1 MAILSVDRSISNGSP
16 DEYYSSSGIIL
27 RTDEY
32 YSSSGIMCA
41 FFLFLFCVSVFVL
54 RLFQSQFHFLFLFS
68 HFSVAIHL
76 LFLFSH
82 FSCTFLFCV
91 SVFVFRIFQS
101 QFHFLFLFSHFSV
114 AIHLLFLFSR
124 FSCTFV
130 LRVCFCFSHFSVAF
144 HLLFL
149 FSHLSCTMFYNLS
162 EKHYKF
168 SVFLKSILISV
179 FLFQTDV
186 KIPGSCPTAVYKKQ
200 LSFRKASIFQPA
212 NHEVPCLRGL
222 LFANDLLEVLLQVFA
237 RLQFSNRQIARFF
250 LQEALHF
257 PTTCKVF
264 LQVFAALRLE
274 IASARFSWRYF
285 VFRYPSSGSWTPYFL

>member
-76 LFLFSH
+76 LFLFS
-82 FSCTFLFCV
+82 
-91 SVFVFRIFQS
+91 
-101 QFHFLFLFSHFSV
+101 
-114 AIHLLFLFSR
+114 R

-130 LRVCFCFSHFSVAF
+130 SRVCFCFSHFSVAF

>member
-1 MAILSVDRSISNGSP
+1 
-16 DEYYSSSGIIL
+16 
-27 RTDEY
+27 
-32 YSSSGIMCA
+32 MCA

-54 RLFQSQFHFLFLFS
+54 RL
-68 HFSVAIHL
+68 
-76 LFLFSH
+76 
-82 FSCTFLFCV
+82 
-91 SVFVFRIFQS
+91 FQS

-257 PTTCKVF
+257 PT
-264 LQVFAALRLE
+264 RP
-274 IASARFSWRYF
+274 ARFSFKFSQPCVWRLLQHASAGVILF
-285 VFRYPSSGSWTPYFL
+285 SGILPQAVGRLTFCDCSHNLAQSRF